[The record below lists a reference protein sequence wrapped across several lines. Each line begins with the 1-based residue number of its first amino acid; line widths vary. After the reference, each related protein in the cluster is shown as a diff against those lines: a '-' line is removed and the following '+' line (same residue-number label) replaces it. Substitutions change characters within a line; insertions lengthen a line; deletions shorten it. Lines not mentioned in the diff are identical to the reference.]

1 MNSKL
6 RLLNIIDIEKY
17 KYGYRVILEKME
29 HHINVLYGAVILLL
43 IVQLVSFTFVSSQ
56 SAKLIAQQS
65 NFEEEIKGALGSI
78 RQENQYQIGEI
89 VRSISQQRTDFEGQI
104 DLLRSTQQDLSSVV
118 EGAIKKVVTVTT
130 DISAGTGF
138 AVSDGSYILTNNH
151 VIEGSS
157 TIQVQTYSSEVYTA
171 EVVGTDPIA
180 DIAVLRI
187 STNLE
192 SFTLADSDS
201 ISIGQKAI
209 AIGNPLG
216 LSFTVTE
223 GIVSALD
230 REGPNGLPAYI
241 QTDVTLNPG
250 NSGGPLVD
258 KDGNVIGM
266 ANFKVGG
273 AEGLGFALESNM
285 LRLKTNEI
293 VGFDII

>member
-1 MNSKL
+1 
-6 RLLNIIDIEKY
+6 
-17 KYGYRVILEKME
+17 ME

-56 SAKLIAQQS
+56 SAKLIAQQES
-65 NFEEEIKGALGSI
+65 FEEEMRGSLGSI
-78 RQENQYQIGEI
+78 RQENQYQVGEI
-89 VRSISQQRTDFEGQI
+89 VRSISQQRSDFETQI
-104 DLLRSTQQDLSSVV
+104 DLLRSTQQDLSVII
-118 EGAIKKVVTVTT
+118 EDAIKKVVTITT

-138 AVSDGSYILTNNH
+138 VVANGDYILTNNH
-151 VIEGSS
+151 VIDGS
-157 TIQVQTYSSEVYTA
+157 TVIQVQTYSNEVYTA
-171 EVVGTDPIA
+171 QVVGTDPVA
-180 DIAVLRI
+180 DLAVLSI
-187 STNLE
+187 SGSLE
-192 SFTLADSDS
+192 SFELADSDS
-201 ISIGQKAI
+201 VSIGQKAI

-230 REGPNGLPAYI
+230 REGPNGLAAYI

-258 KDGNVIGM
+258 KDGRVIGM

-285 LRLKTNEI
+285 LRIKTNEI
-293 VGFDII
+293 IGSEVL

>member
-1 MNSKL
+1 
-6 RLLNIIDIEKY
+6 
-17 KYGYRVILEKME
+17 ME

-56 SAKLIAQQS
+56 SAKLIAQQNS
-65 NFEEEIKGALGSI
+65 FEKEIKGSLGSI
-78 RQENQYQIGEI
+78 RQENQYQVGEI
-89 VRSISQQRTDFEGQI
+89 VRSISQQRSDFENQI
-104 DLLRSTQQDLSSVV
+104 DLLRSTQQDLSLII

-138 AVSDGSYILTNNH
+138 VVAGGNYILTNNH
-151 VIEGSS
+151 VIDGST
-157 TIQVQTYSSEVYTA
+157 TIQVQTYSNEVYTA
-171 EVVGTDPIA
+171 QVVGA
-180 DIAVLRI
+180 DALADLAVLRI
-187 STNLE
+187 SGDLE
-192 SFTLADSDS
+192 GFELADSDFV
-201 ISIGQKAI
+201 SIGQKAI

-230 REGPNGLPAYI
+230 REGPNGLAAYI

-258 KDGNVIGM
+258 KDGRVIGM

-285 LRLKTNEI
+285 LKIKTNEI
-293 VGFDII
+293 VGSEVL